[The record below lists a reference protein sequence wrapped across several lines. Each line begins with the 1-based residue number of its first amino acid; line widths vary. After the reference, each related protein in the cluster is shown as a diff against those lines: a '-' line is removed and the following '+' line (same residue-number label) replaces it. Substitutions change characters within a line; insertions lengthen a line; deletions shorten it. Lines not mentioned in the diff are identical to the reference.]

1 MNIGAII
8 SRAIKPG
15 SWLYIAYE
23 NLIKKTFFWIS
34 ILDV

>member
-8 SRAIKPG
+8 SRAIKQG

-23 NLIKKTFFWIS
+23 NLIKTTFFGIS
-34 ILDV
+34 MLDV